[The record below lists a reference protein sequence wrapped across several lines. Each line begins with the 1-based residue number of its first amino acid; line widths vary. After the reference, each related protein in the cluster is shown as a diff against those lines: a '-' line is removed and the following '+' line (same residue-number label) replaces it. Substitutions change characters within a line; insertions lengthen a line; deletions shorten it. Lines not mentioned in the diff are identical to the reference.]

1 MARMRRPI
9 GILIVGALLFL
20 SGLIQII
27 SGGALFLGSTG
38 AVSGFAVIAVVIGL
52 ITLALG
58 YGALQ
63 GWGWIWTLTM
73 VIMVI
78 SVIIG
83 AVNLLGGAIG
93 TTSGLGGVGGI
104 LIPLIILLYMNTRGV
119 RAWFGKVKTL
129 PSRA

>member
-27 SGGALFLGSTG
+27 SGGALFLGSSG
-38 AVSGFAVIAVVIGL
+38 VVSSIAVIAVVIGMV
-52 ITLALG
+52 TLALG

-63 GWGWIWTLTM
+63 GWGWVWTLTM
-73 VIMVI
+73 VVMII

-83 AVNLLGGAIG
+83 AINLLGVTLG
-93 TTSGLGGVGGI
+93 TQSGLAGVGGI

>member
-9 GILIVGALLFL
+9 GILIVGVLLFL

-27 SGGALFLGSTG
+27 SGGVLFLGSSG
-38 AVSGFAVIAVVIGL
+38 AVSSFAVLAVVIGL
-52 ITLALG
+52 VTLALG

-63 GWGWIWTLTM
+63 GWGWVWTLTM
-73 VIMVI
+73 VVMVI
-78 SVIIG
+78 SVIIA
-83 AVNLLGGAIG
+83 AVNLLGVALGSTTGLAGIG
-93 TTSGLGGVGGI
+93 GL
-104 LIPLIILLYMNTRGV
+104 LIPLIVLLYMNTRGV

>member
-9 GILIVGALLFL
+9 GILIVGVLLFL

-27 SGGALFLGSTG
+27 SGGVLFLGSSG
-38 AVSGFAVIAVVIGL
+38 VVSGFAVLAVVIGL
-52 ITLALG
+52 VTLALG

-63 GWGWIWTLTM
+63 GWGWVWTLTM
-73 VIMVI
+73 IVMVI
-78 SVIIG
+78 SVVIG
-83 AVNLLGGAIG
+83 ALNLLGVAIG
-93 TTSGLGGVGGI
+93 STVGLAGIGGI

-129 PSRA
+129 PSRD